1 MKGSSEF
8 TGKSLQGHL
17 LLDGG
22 KLRGSYFHRTVVLIC
37 HHDAEGA
44 FGLVINRA
52 SDNKVGDL
60 IMAELPD
67 RLQEQKLFAGGP
79 VQPAAL
85 SYLHNDSFI
94 PDANVL
100 PNLSLGHSLEELV
113 ELGGS
118 YSSTQ
123 RIKVFAGYS
132 GWSPGQLED
141 ELKRE
146 SWLIFPASVDL
157 VFHTPAEDLWKTVM
171 KALGWKQRILAD
183 APEDL
188 SWN

>member
-8 TGKSLQGHL
+8 KGKSLQGQF

-22 KLRGSYFHRTVVLIC
+22 KLRGSYFHRSVVLIC
-37 HHDAEGA
+37 HHDQEGA

-52 SDNKVGDL
+52 SDNNVGDL
-60 IMAELPD
+60 IVADLPD
-67 RLQEQKLFAGGP
+67 QLKEQKLYAGGP

-85 SYLHNDSFI
+85 SYLHNDGFI
-94 PDANVL
+94 PNANVM
-100 PNLSLGHSLEELV
+100 PNLQLGHSLEELIDIG
-113 ELGGS
+113 ES
-118 YSSTQ
+118 FSSTQ
-123 RIKVFAGYS
+123 RIKIFAGYS

-146 SWLIFPASVDL
+146 SWLTFPASTDL
-157 VFHTPAEDLWKTVM
+157 VFHTPPDQIWRTIM
-171 KALGWKQRILAD
+171 KQLGWQQRLFAD
-183 APEDL
+183 SPEDL

>member
-1 MKGSSEF
+1 MKGASPNH
-8 TGKSLQGHL
+8 GKSLKGQF

-22 KLRGSYFHRTVVLIC
+22 KLRGSYFHRSVVLIC

-44 FGLVINRA
+44 FGLVINRP
-52 SDNKVGDL
+52 SDNNVGDL
-60 IMAELPD
+60 ILADLSD
-67 RLQEQKLFAGGP
+67 RLKEQKLFAGGP

-85 SYLHNDSFI
+85 SYLHCDSFI

-100 PNLSLGHSLEELV
+100 PNLSIGHSLEELV

-118 YSSTQ
+118 FSSTQ
-123 RIKVFAGYS
+123 RIRVFAGYS

-146 SWLIFPASVDL
+146 SWLIFPASVEL
-157 VFHTPAEDLWKTVM
+157 VFHTPAEDLWKTIM
-171 KALGWKQRILAD
+171 KALGWQQRILAD